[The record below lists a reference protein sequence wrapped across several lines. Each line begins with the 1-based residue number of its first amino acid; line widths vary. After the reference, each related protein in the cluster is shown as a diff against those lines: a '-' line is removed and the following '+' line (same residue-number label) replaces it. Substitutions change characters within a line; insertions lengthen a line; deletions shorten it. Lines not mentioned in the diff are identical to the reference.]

1 MDHFGSKP
9 RSGNRSI
16 PLSDGLRQA
25 LSYLAEA
32 TYQLETLELRI
43 RRAEALVAQHLRL
56 TSEDEDEATYEVG

>member
-1 MDHFGSKP
+1 MDHFVSKP
-9 RSGNRSI
+9 HSGIRLI

-25 LSYLAEA
+25 LAYLAEA

-56 TSEDEDEATYEVG
+56 TSEDEDEAADEAG